1 MRSFLYVYNV
11 LVEHFNLTCGNET
24 VNTRRLLNSSNDAKA
39 VLKVIS
45 RLYKGIC
52 SEREI
57 RLRDEEL
64 FRTVMLGETPD
75 N

>member
-11 LVEHFNLTCGNET
+11 LMEHFNLICGNET
-24 VNTRRLLNSSNDAKA
+24 VNKRRLLNSSNDVKA

-64 FRTVMLGETPD
+64 FRTVILGETPD